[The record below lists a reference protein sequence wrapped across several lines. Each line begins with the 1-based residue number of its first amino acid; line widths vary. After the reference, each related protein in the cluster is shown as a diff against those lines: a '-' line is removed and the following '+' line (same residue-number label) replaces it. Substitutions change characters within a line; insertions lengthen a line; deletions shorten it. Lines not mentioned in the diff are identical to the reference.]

1 MPTLKPDRG
10 RGSKEDA
17 FTASLS
23 TVKEAATEESDSIPG
38 QVFKPTMFD

>member
-1 MPTLKPDRG
+1 MRLRTLVALAALAPL
-10 RGSKEDA
+10 A
-17 FTASLS
+17 ACS